1 MSRFDR
7 MAIVGD
13 ADLVFGFRALGI
25 RTFSPRNADEARSV
39 LSGIAQG
46 DWALCLVH
54 QKWLDVWR
62 DQKEEMGKRL
72 FPVVVGFSDHR
83 DLTDRI
89 GKMVRD
95 MAVAATGTDSLVRR
109 KGDNE

>member
-1 MSRFDR
+1 

-25 RTFSPRNADEARSV
+25 RTFSPRNSAEARSI
-39 LSGIAQG
+39 LSGIARG
-46 DWALCLVH
+46 DCALCLIH
-54 QKWLDVWR
+54 QRWLDVWR
-62 DQKEEMGKRL
+62 EQKEEIGKGL
-72 FPVVVGFSDHR
+72 YPVVVAFSDYR
-83 DLTDRI
+83 DLADRV
-89 GKMVRD
+89 GSMVRD